1 MPTTH
6 ILKDRASGL
15 FFHDLSDF
23 STGIAL
29 TKVKLEAMEFLSE
42 QHAQTAAKTLRRE
55 FETFEFIPVERA

>member
-1 MPTTH
+1 MLTTH
-6 ILKDRASGL
+6 ILKDRTSGL

-29 TKVKLEAMEFLSE
+29 TKVKLEAMEFSE
-42 QHAQTAAKTLRRE
+42 QNAHTAAKTLRQE